1 MGIDNEFENH
11 RDDRDETSGSSSF
24 TSPIGQGEDQPTKPI
39 PFVGEGT
46 NQQEGTNQPSEPS
59 KIGASSQEGPMQ
71 PEEPTSPGRVEEES
85 PSGYYVPITG
95 SINAPFSP
103 SYSAESG
110 PSAEAPHVTHG
121 NYGPGAPIPPIPPGE
136 GGASS
141 SGGGQWGGG
150 RARPAQRTFR
160 SLVVVALIAA
170 LVGAAVSFGVSKE
183 VASGKS
189 NTVVEVTGGSSGPA
203 MLTESASIPSII
215 HKVLPAVVSI
225 KAISQSSS
233 TIAPNNFPFNI
244 FPFGGSSTNG
254 SVVEDEGT
262 GMIISPSG
270 EVVTN
275 NHVIAG
281 ATSIS
286 VTLMGHTHS
295 MPATLIGTDPADD
308 IALLKIKGVSNLPT
322 VTLGNSSTVQVGDA
336 VVAIGN
342 ALGLPGGLTV
352 TQGIISAMGRTVQAS
367 DPVTGQTET
376 LTDMLQTDAA
386 INSGNSGGPLVNS
399 AGQVIGMNTAV
410 AGSSAGN
417 APAQNI
423 GFAIPVDRIKSL
435 LPQLLRGGVHQ
446 SNAYIGVDI
455 VTLTPQLRQQY
466 GFMPNHGAVIVDVL
480 PGTPASRAGLEVG
493 DIIVSF
499 NGKPVTSAS
508 SLVADLANQQPGNRV
523 SIGIYRGI
531 IHKTVTVTLGAK
543 PAP

>member
-1 MGIDNEFENH
+1 MENNSESEY
-11 RDDRDETSGSSSF
+11 RQDEVGDSSNLS
-24 TSPIGQGEDQPTKPI
+24 SPAEESVEQPTKPI
-39 PFVGEGT
+39 PPVKEDMD
-46 NQQEGTNQPSEPS
+46 QPTEQSEVWR
-59 KIGASSQEGPMQ
+59 ASTEGPLHS
-71 PEEPTSPGRVEEES
+71 EEPTGPEETTKEGS
-85 PSGYYVPITG
+85 HPGYYVPITG
-95 SINAPFSP
+95 SDVGFVSRPPYTTGSSAPTATP
-103 SYSAESG
+103 YESQR
-110 PSAEAPHVTHG
+110 S
-121 NYGPGAPIPPIPPGE
+121 YGPPPPPPIPPFPPGE
-136 GGASS
+136 GAAGSPS
-141 SGGGQWGGG
+141 SGKWSGGS
-150 RARPAQRTFR
+150 AKYAQRTFR
-160 SLVVVALIAA
+160 SLVVVALVAA

-183 VASGKS
+183 MTSGKS
-189 NTVVEVTGGSSGPA
+189 NTVVEVAGGSSGPA

-233 TIAPNNFPFNI
+233 GVSPNSFPFNI
-244 FPFGGSSTNG
+244 FPFGGSSLNG

-262 GMIISPSG
+262 GMIITPSG

-308 IALLKIKGVSNLPT
+308 IALLKIKGASNLPT

-410 AGSSAGN
+410 AGSTAGN

-446 SNAYIGVDI
+446 SNAYMGVDI

-466 GFMPNHGAVIVDVL
+466 GFMPRHGAVIVGVL

-499 NGKPVTSAS
+499 DGKPVTSAS
-508 SLVADLANQQPGNRV
+508 SLVADLASQQPGNRV

-531 IHKTVTVTLGAK
+531 IHKTITLTLGAK